1 MSTGKT
7 SRVTDGPY
15 ANWGADDEI
24 GQISLANGATLK
36 LGQPLCVDVTQLG
49 PDNNVP
55 NNGAQLAL
63 CERLVACTSG
73 NAGPLFGVLTGITVG
88 LPKGVTLTTVGGI
101 PTWTNSS
108 GAAVVLTVS
117 VRQLGWAYVY
127 AGTIASGRAVK
138 IGDPLIITSANAFAV
153 SSSVAI
159 GGNQPIGQGVGT
171 ALGTAINTVE
181 AGIPAGSGTVPVLG
195 AGSALQGLGAP
206 GGPGVISIVPLSLAA
221 IQVNTVVLIDSL
233 ASGVQEAVSVG
244 SISYPA
250 FSVAVTNAHAGGFK
264 ITGPATN
271 EAISTNLIS
280 VVTVTTTALVAAYVN
295 CQS

>member
-15 ANWGADDEI
+15 ANWGADDEV
-24 GQISLANGATLK
+24 GQVSLANGSTLK

-55 NNGAQLAL
+55 NNGANLAL

-73 NAGPLFGVLTGITVG
+73 NAGALFGVLTGITVS
-88 LPKGVTLTTVGGI
+88 LPKGVTFAKIGGI

-108 GAAVVLTVS
+108 GAAVILTVT

-127 AGTIASGRAVK
+127 AGTITGGRAVK
-138 IGDPLIITSANAFAV
+138 IGDPLVVNSSNAFAV
-153 SSSVAI
+153 TSSVAI
-159 GGNQPIGQGVGT
+159 GGTQAIGQGVGT
-171 ALGTAINTVE
+171 ALGTAINTVQG
-181 AGIPAGSGTVPVLG
+181 GIPAASGSIPTV
-195 AGSALQGLGAP
+195 GLGAP
-206 GGPGVISIVPLSLAA
+206 AGPGVVSIVPLSLAGIA
-221 IQVNTVVLIDSL
+221 INTIVLIDSL

-244 SISYPA
+244 AISYPT
-250 FSVAVTNAHAGGFK
+250 FSVALANAHAGNFP

-271 EAISTNLIS
+271 AAISTNLIS
-280 VVTVTTTALVAAYVN
+280 VANQQTTTALVAAYVN
-295 CQS
+295 TTA